1 VTGAQIGDSGTGLH
15 LALGIVTALFHR
27 EKSGRGQRVTCAM
40 QEILKYFLPWDCAGS
55 SRDRPTAGY
64 DAGLSVVP
72 LGGLALAI
80 STRSQARA

>member
-1 VTGAQIGDSGTGLH
+1 M
-15 LALGIVTALFHR
+15 
-27 EKSGRGQRVTCAM
+27 E
-40 QEILKYFLPWDCAGS
+40 EILKYFLPWDCAGS